1 MSINK
6 YKKKK
11 ISKKSKSLWIL
22 IYNKLIYI
30 KVLYSDK
37 VVLVKKKNKYNLI
50 KKNELNKINL

>member
-11 ISKKSKSLWIL
+11 VSKKGKSLWID

-37 VVLVKKKNKYNLI
+37 VVLVKKKNKYDLI